1 MQARWLIAS
10 AVTVTIKSR
19 IVTVKGPRG
28 SVTKDFSH
36 IGVELQ
42 IQKQAT
48 KKRTGNFIRFRMWF
62 GAYKQACAV
71 RTVRSLINNM
81 ITGVTE
87 VSFFRFVS
95 SHFTSVKFVV
105 QCVFSLSVNL
115 SNNNFDDRAS
125 KTR

>member
-1 MQARWLIAS
+1 MMVSAPAPIYAT

-19 IVTVKGPRG
+19 IVTVKGARG
-28 SVTKDFSH
+28 SVSKDFSH

-42 IQKQAT
+42 ILKQAS

-71 RTVRSLINNM
+71 RTVRSLIKNM

-87 VSFFRFVS
+87 VS
-95 SHFTSVKFVV
+95 HFHASPLISLGSVVV
-105 QCVFSLSVNL
+105 LVLSLSVNL
-115 SNNNFDDRAS
+115 SNNNDRAS
-125 KTR
+125 NTR

>member
-1 MQARWLIAS
+1 MQTRGLIAS

-48 KKRTGNFIRFRMWF
+48 KKRNGNFIRFRMWF

-125 KTR
+125 NTR

>member
-1 MQARWLIAS
+1 MMVSAPAPIYAT

-19 IVTVKGPRG
+19 IVTVKGARG
-28 SVTKDFSH
+28 SVSKDFSH

-42 IQKQAT
+42 ILKQAS

-62 GAYKQACAV
+62 GAYEQACAV

-87 VSFFRFVS
+87 VS
-95 SHFTSVKFVV
+95 HFHASPLISLGSVVV
-105 QCVFSLSVNL
+105 LVLSLSVNL
-115 SNNNFDDRAS
+115 SNNNDRAS
-125 KTR
+125 NTR